1 MGQVI
6 RYKTLRVD
14 RIEHVLTVTID
25 RPDKLNALSDVV
37 LDELAELCTKM
48 PVQSGVRGMILAGA
62 GDRAFVAGA
71 DIQRMSEMTPDEG
84 IAFGRLGQK
93 VTELI
98 EALPFPVIACVNGFA
113 LGGGCELAMA
123 ADFIYA
129 TESAVFGQPEV
140 KLGLIPGFGGCVRLL
155 RLVGPARAKELIYTG
170 RDIGVQEAQR
180 IGLVNAVFSSRAAMT
195 SAAIETIGVIAQRS
209 AIAVATCKEILTSL
223 EGKSTAAQLALENA
237 GFGRVFTTADKREGV
252 AAFLG
257 KRSPTFSGR

>member
-1 MGQVI
+1 VI

-14 RIEHVLTVTID
+14 RTESVLTVTID
-25 RPDKLNALSDVV
+25 RPEKLNALSDVV

-48 PVQSGVRGMILAGA
+48 PVQSGVRGMLLAGA

-71 DIQRMSEMTPDEG
+71 DIKRMSEMTPDEG
-84 IAFGRLGQK
+84 VAFGRLGQH

-140 KLGLIPGFGGCVRLL
+140 KLGLVPGFGGCVRLL

-170 RDIGVQEAQR
+170 RDVGAQEAQR
-180 IGLVNAVFSSRAAMT
+180 IGLVNAVFSSRSAMT
-195 SAAIETIGVIAQRS
+195 SAAVDTIGVIAQRAPI
-209 AIAVATCKEILTSL
+209 AIATCKEILRSL
-223 EGKSTAAQLALENA
+223 EGKSSAAQLALENA
-237 GFGRVFTTADKREGV
+237 GFGRVFTTDDKREGV
-252 AAFLG
+252 AAFLA
-257 KRSPTFSGR
+257 KRTPAFSGR

>member
-1 MGQVI
+1 VS
-6 RYKTLRVD
+6 RPKTLRVD
-14 RIEHVLTVTID
+14 RTRDVLSVTID

-37 LDELAELCTKM
+37 LEELAELCTKM
-48 PVQSGVRGMILAGA
+48 ESGVRGMLLQGA

-71 DIQRMSEMTPDEG
+71 DIKRMSEMSPDEG
-84 IAFGRLGQK
+84 VAFGRLGQH

-129 TESAVFGQPEV
+129 TETAVFGQPEV

-170 RDIGVQEAQR
+170 RDIGAQEAQR
-180 IGLVNAVFSSRAAMT
+180 IGLVNAVFSTRGAMLAA
-195 SAAIETIGVIAQRS
+195 ARETLTVIAQRGPV
-209 AIAVATCKEILTSL
+209 AVATCKEILGSL

-237 GFGRVFTTADKREGV
+237 GFGRVFTTDDKREGV
-252 AAFLG
+252 AAFVA
-257 KRSPTFSGR
+257 KRTASFSGR

>member
-1 MGQVI
+1 VI

-14 RIEHVLTVTID
+14 RTEHALTVTID

-37 LDELAELCTKM
+37 LDELAEVCTKM
-48 PVQSGVRGMILAGA
+48 PVQSGIRGMILTGG

-71 DIQRMSEMTPDEG
+71 DIKRMSEMTPDEG
-84 IAFGRLGQK
+84 VAFGRLGQH

-98 EALPFPVIACVNGFA
+98 EALPYPVIACVNGFA

-140 KLGLIPGFGGCVRLL
+140 KLGLIPGFGGCVRLV

-170 RDIGVQEAQR
+170 RDIGAQEAQR
-180 IGLVNAVFSSRAAMT
+180 IGLVNAVFSSRAAML
-195 SAAIETIGVIAQRS
+195 SAAADTIHVIAQR
-209 AIAVATCKEILTSL
+209 APIAVTACKEILRSL
-223 EGKSTAAQLALENA
+223 EGKSTAAQLALENS
-237 GFGRVFTTADKREGV
+237 GFGRVFTTDDKREGV

-257 KRSPTFSGR
+257 KRTPSFSNR